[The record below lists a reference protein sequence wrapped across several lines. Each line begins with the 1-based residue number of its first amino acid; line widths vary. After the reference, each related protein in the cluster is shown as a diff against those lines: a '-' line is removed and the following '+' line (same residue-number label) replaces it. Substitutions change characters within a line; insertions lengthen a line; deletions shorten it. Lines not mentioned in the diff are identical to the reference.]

1 MNTNNNNR
9 GKRAVRTG
17 RIRKCFWFAEPD
29 ASSQAAFSSNAEKCI
44 EVNLSGLPKDK
55 RRTVWEW
62 IQANQ
67 PKLAKMLSEDA
78 QFREIKTAFNC
89 QVKVDLPESV
99 CKQLELIR

>member
-44 EVNLSGLPKDK
+44 AVNLSGLPQGQTPDGLGMDTSQPAYIGRNAE
-55 RRTVWEW
+55 RRCAVQRNKEG
-62 IQANQ
+62 
-67 PKLAKMLSEDA
+67 
-78 QFREIKTAFNC
+78 F
-89 QVKVDLPESV
+89 
-99 CKQLELIR
+99 